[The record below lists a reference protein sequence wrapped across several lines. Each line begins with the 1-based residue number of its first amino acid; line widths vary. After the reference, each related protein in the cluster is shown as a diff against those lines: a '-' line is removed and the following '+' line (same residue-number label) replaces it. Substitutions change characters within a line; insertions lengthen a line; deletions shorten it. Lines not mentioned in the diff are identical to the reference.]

1 MLVKKGDGLPTA
13 FISYRREDSSAAA
26 RWIARSISD
35 TFGPDSVFIDTEAIR
50 LGDNWPSRINE
61 ALEESDVLIVVIGRS
76 WLTISDKRGR
86 RLARKND
93 WVRNEIE
100 HGIGRNITI
109 LPLLI
114 SGAKPPRTKDLT
126 DDIKSLACKQALTM
140 TDATWDRDLG
150 ELFKALEKDQ
160 FVRSGHHVQLYPVRE
175 LRLRDLNHQEVV
187 SALLKLPNWREVP
200 STIPGEEPLR
210 RVELRRV
217 FEFDSF
223 EDAICFIND
232 VAKHAV
238 QVDHHPRWENV
249 WRTVTV
255 WLSTWDIG
263 QKPSQIDVDMAEQID
278 RLFAKYSPKVKPL
291 MRGSKRRTVRAKS
304 RGPSLRLP

>member
-1 MLVKKGDGLPTA
+1 MPTA
-13 FISYRREDSSAAA
+13 FISYRRQDGSAAA

-50 LGDNWPSRINE
+50 VGYNWPSRIND
-61 ALEESDVLIVVIGRS
+61 ALEEADVLIVVIGRS
-76 WLTISDKRGR
+76 WLTISDKHGR
-86 RLARKND
+86 RLTRKND

-100 HGIGRNITI
+100 HAISRDIPI

-114 SGAKPPRTKDLT
+114 SGAKPPQAKDLP
-126 DDIKSLACKQALTM
+126 DGIKSFACKHALSL

-150 ELFKALEKDQ
+150 ELFRALEESH
-160 FVRSGHHVQLYPVRE
+160 FVRIGPYIQLFPVRE
-175 LRLRDLNHQEVV
+175 LRLRDLNQQEIA
-187 SALLKLPNWREVP
+187 SARLKLPNWKDVS

-210 RVELRRV
+210 RLELRRV

-223 EDAICFIND
+223 EHAMCFVND

-238 QVDHHPRWENV
+238 QVDHHPRWENQ

-278 RLFAKYSPKVKPL
+278 RLFAKYSPKVKPPI
-291 MRGSKRRTVRAKS
+291 RGSKRRTAARV
-304 RGPSLRLP
+304 